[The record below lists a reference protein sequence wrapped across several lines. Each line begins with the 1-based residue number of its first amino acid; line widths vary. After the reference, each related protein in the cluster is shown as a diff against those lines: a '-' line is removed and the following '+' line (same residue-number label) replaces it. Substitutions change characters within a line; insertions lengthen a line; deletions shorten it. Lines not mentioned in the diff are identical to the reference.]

1 MGTLKIGPTLN
12 LTFHWFKFILTLML
26 LREWI
31 LKLDKFKQEGLYS
44 LFNGSNLHPRLNWL
58 VKTRCMKLETLTVFL
73 EKRRNNTTNLSWG
86 SNIETVQD
94 ELCSNMKVFQDSL
107 CLILD
112 LEGFFINK
120 TFHAREL
127 GYFTWN
133 QEHGRHAFFVS
144 VLYKTLCD
152 KDKRKVNFVISK
164 IHGFAYQPS
173 QTEHAQ
179 NPRIAGTL
187 ITFSF
192 PEPSFPLTSDWKTI
206 PAAGQKDRE
215 LWGRECLDQG
225 LVPRLQYC
233 RENRGGPQKRSR
245 GERCLDTTEYS
256 FAQSRNS
263 RVSQILCI
271 EISNSPSSLVTQLR
285 FSCRWQ
291 HASLSSHRMY
301 RVLAF
306 VQKWKL
312 KFVVVMSS
320 NWYKQNNESNTP
332 FRPTKHV

>member
-1 MGTLKIGPTLN
+1 
-12 LTFHWFKFILTLML
+12 ML

-58 VKTRCMKLETLTVFL
+58 VKTRWMKLETLTVFL

-225 LVPRLQYC
+225 LVPRLQCC
-233 RENRGGPQKRSR
+233 RENHSGLQRRSR
-245 GERCLDTTEYS
+245 EKDALKQMNIPLLNLETVECPKYCELKYQTPLHLLLPSCGFHADDSMYHCPVTEYS
-256 FAQSRNS
+256 
-263 RVSQILCI
+263 
-271 EISNSPSSLVTQLR
+271 
-285 FSCRWQ
+285 
-291 HASLSSHRMY
+291 
-301 RVLAF
+301 AF
-306 VQKWKL
+306 WH
-312 KFVVVMSS
+312 
-320 NWYKQNNESNTP
+320 WYKSGN
-332 FRPTKHV
+332 